1 MSSCYRAAAALGG
14 DGQIDGRANV
24 INVITVHWQTQKW
37 VDVQLGYLE
46 RNVDLPFRVFASLN
60 GIDDPDVWRRFHFA
74 EDLPGTHYEKLNAL
88 GRLVVEQADPED
100 LVVFLDG
107 DAFPVRPL
115 FPWVADQVAGHRLI
129 AVRRDENPGDREPHA
144 SFCATTASF
153 WDEIGGDWSN
163 YGRVLLR
170 QLTEAGVD
178 WLPML
183 RTNTKDLHPLWFGIY
198 AHRVYHHGAG
208 FRDRVSKVDER
219 AQPGLVQARS
229 GNTEGLGSLARAV
242 VRDPASLR
250 RLRPRHVARVGRA
263 VTRPLHRARRRQV
276 ARRAEPVSDAMF
288 ARLAS
293 DPDFYRDLDDAVF

>member
-1 MSSCYRAAAALGG
+1 M
-14 DGQIDGRANV
+14 

-46 RNVDLPFRVFASLN
+46 GNVDQPFRVFASLN
-60 GIDDPDVWRRFHFA
+60 GIDDPEVWRRFHFA

-88 GRLVVEQADPED
+88 GRMVVDQADPAD

-115 FPWVADQVAGHRLI
+115 FPWVATQVAEHRLV
-129 AVRRDENPGDREPHA
+129 AVRRDENPGDHEPHA
-144 SFCATTASF
+144 SFCATTAGF

-170 QLTEAGVD
+170 QLTDAEVD

-183 RTNTKDLHPLWFGIY
+183 RTNTHDLHPLWFGVY

-208 FRDRVSKVDER
+208 FRDRVSKVDEQ
-219 AQPGLVQARS
+219 AQPGLVKARPRAARS
-229 GNTEGLGSLARAV
+229 VGSLARELAQ
-242 VRDPASLR
+242 DPT
-250 RLRPRHVARVGRA
+250 RLRHLRPHHVATLGRA
-263 VTRPLHRARRRQV
+263 LSKPLHTARRRHYANQAQPLSDQV
-276 ARRAEPVSDAMF
+276 F
-288 ARLAS
+288 AHLAS
-293 DPDFYRDLDDAVF
+293 DPEFYREFDDTELSS